1 MDIATTRPI
10 QGRSTTAWKPS
21 ARSALIDGC
30 SIGTARAGSR
40 IDSSVARLT
49 AKVAAS
55 TQSATRVPP
64 VAISRP
70 PSAGPTTKAACGVR
84 DVSALPDSSSS
95 LGSSVGTSAR

>member
-1 MDIATTRPI
+1 MD
-10 QGRSTTAWKPS
+10 GRS
-21 ARSALIDGC
+21 
-30 SIGTARAGSR
+30 IGMVRAGSR

-55 TQSATRVPP
+55 NQSATRMPP

-70 PSAGPTTKAACGVR
+70 PSAGPTTNAACCVR

-95 LGSSVGTSAR
+95 LRSNVGTSAR